1 MLRSGQG
8 PPDGRLG
15 EFSPEATWDLA
26 SFPLTKR
33 LLFAPS
39 CQESTVWSM
48 ERDASPSA
56 GGLVFFC
63 QWCDISSAAW
73 HLHRAS
79 NPCLLVSKHGVQREL
94 ERITAQT
101 RNQGTGEDSAPRG
114 RCSIRASKRHCATEG
129 GKSGESL
136 RRSGKRKNTSVGKRC
151 CSVGMTKAIA
161 LSHSFPAVFFLQS
174 GCPIGTGQYPQL
186 WYTCS

>member
-1 MLRSGQG
+1 M
-8 PPDGRLG
+8 
-15 EFSPEATWDLA
+15 
-26 SFPLTKR
+26 
-33 LLFAPS
+33 
-39 CQESTVWSM
+39 WSM

-79 NPCLLVSKHGVQREL
+79 NPCLLVSKHRVWREL
-94 ERITAQT
+94 ECITAQT

-114 RCSIRASKRHCATEG
+114 RCSIRASKRHCGTED

-136 RRSGKRKNTSVGKRC
+136 RRSGKRNTTSVGKRGW
-151 CSVGMTKAIA
+151 SVRMTKAVA
-161 LSHSFPAVFFLQS
+161 LSHSFPARVFFLQVWMSDRYWS
-174 GCPIGTGQYPQL
+174 GPPVVVHLFLTPERRDTVCRNTY
-186 WYTCS
+186 